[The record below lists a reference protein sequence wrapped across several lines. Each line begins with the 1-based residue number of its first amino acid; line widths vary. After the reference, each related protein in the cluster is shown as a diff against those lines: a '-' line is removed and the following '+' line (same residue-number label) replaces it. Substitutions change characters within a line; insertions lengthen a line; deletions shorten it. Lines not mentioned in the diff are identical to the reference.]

1 LKDNSVFFSRHSLFT
16 IWNIRLY
23 YVNSDIY
30 MRQLI
35 NYFLREKKRA
45 ALIKEQ

>member
-1 LKDNSVFFSRHSLFT
+1 LFT

-23 YVNSDIY
+23 YFNSDIY

-35 NYFLREKKRA
+35 NYFLREKKTT
-45 ALIKEQ
+45 LLLGTQNNMTF